1 MHFCFFFRI
10 KMLDCLIVAYVTQR
24 DRYEWWN
31 LAQVPLGCLHLEPG
45 YPRGR
50 VVANAGTHDT
60 LGGCGRTSLTGR
72 TLRHVEVGR
81 SLAVHRLPAARG
93 LFWPFYLFY
102 LLGNAFLCNCSLYDG

>member
-1 MHFCFFFRI
+1 MLLMRI
-10 KMLDCLIVAYVTQR
+10 FMLLVLDCLIVAYVTQR

-60 LGGCGRTSLTGR
+60 LAIFDGFC
-72 TLRHVEVGR
+72 VENAIICVVKHYYN
-81 SLAVHRLPAARG
+81 SMIYEMKVALPSH
-93 LFWPFYLFY
+93 LD
-102 LLGNAFLCNCSLYDG
+102 C

>member
-1 MHFCFFFRI
+1 
-10 KMLDCLIVAYVTQR
+10 MLDCLIVAYVTQR

-72 TLRHVEVGR
+72 TLRHLEVGR

-93 LFWPFYLFY
+93 WRRVIPWDVGGTPCRRVEHHVTEPDY
-102 LLGNAFLCNCSLYDG
+102 GTRVGP